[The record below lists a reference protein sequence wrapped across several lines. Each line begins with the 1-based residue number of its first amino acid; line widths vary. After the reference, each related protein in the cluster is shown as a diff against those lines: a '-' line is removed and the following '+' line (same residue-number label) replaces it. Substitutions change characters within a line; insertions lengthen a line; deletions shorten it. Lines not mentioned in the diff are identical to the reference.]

1 MSIVRTAIV
10 AGTIGSAAIFS
21 ASIVLG
27 TGPASGKMPGNT
39 LTGTDVTD
47 ISDAKGGGGGGGRG
61 GGGGFGGGGRGGG
74 GFGGGGRGGGF
85 APGGGGA
92 RFGIGGGGPRYGI
105 RSGGG
110 PGYVVRGGGS
120 RYIVRGGS
128 PRFVV
133 RSGRRVAV
141 APARLGRVAVR
152 THRVHRIR
160 FRGRLWT
167 SYGYLYVARPYC
179 TGYTP
184 DGCFRRWIYTP
195 VGYRCVKFCPW

>member
-1 MSIVRTAIV
+1 MSISIARTAIA
-10 AGTIGSAAIFS
+10 AGIIGAAAIFS

-27 TGPASGKMPGNT
+27 AGPASGKMPGNT

-47 ISDAKGGGGGGGRG
+47 ISGAKGGGGGGGGGRG

-74 GFGGGGRGGGF
+74 GF

-92 RFGIGGGGPRYGI
+92 RFGIGGGGGGPRFGI
-105 RSGGG
+105 RGGG
-110 PGYVVRGGGS
+110 PGYMVRGGS
-120 RYIVRGGS
+120 PRFIVRGGS

-133 RSGRRVAV
+133 RSGRRVAI

-195 VGYRCVKFCPW
+195 IGYRCVKFCPW